1 MEISALSNTQ
11 IPSGQVVFGH
21 EVRPEI
27 LRMIQLDVPNFRL
40 DNCLSISEL
49 QSYRIKYLES
59 LWLQLDQDFS
69 NATSIGSTKVAGGQK
84 SNLEKPG
91 AKLTLGQ
98 RVADKVAS
106 FGGSW
111 TFIISFF
118 LFIVLWIAVNFWLLA
133 SNPFDRYPF
142 ILLNLL
148 LSCLAAI
155 QAPIIMMSQNRQ
167 ESKDRA
173 RAKKD
178 LGINLIAESEINMV
192 NKKLDALLKFQKSSW
207 MASQEMHLDM
217 FNEIK
222 TEIKKQ
228 KS

>member
-1 MEISALSNTQ
+1 M
-11 IPSGQVVFGH
+11 
-21 EVRPEI
+21 
-27 LRMIQLDVPNFRL
+27 D
-40 DNCLSISEL
+40 
-49 QSYRIKYLES
+49 
-59 LWLQLDQDFS
+59 
-69 NATSIGSTKVAGGQK
+69 
-84 SNLEKPG
+84 

-118 LFIVLWIAVNFWLLA
+118 LFIVLWIAVNILMLA

-178 LGINLIAESEINMV
+178 LEINLKAESEINMV
-192 NKKLDALLKFQKSSW
+192 NNKLDALIKFQKSSYLV
-207 MASQEMHLDM
+207 SEEMHLDLL
-217 FNEIK
+217 NEIK
-222 TEIKKQ
+222 KEIKKQ

>member
-1 MEISALSNTQ
+1 M
-11 IPSGQVVFGH
+11 
-21 EVRPEI
+21 
-27 LRMIQLDVPNFRL
+27 
-40 DNCLSISEL
+40 
-49 QSYRIKYLES
+49 
-59 LWLQLDQDFS
+59 
-69 NATSIGSTKVAGGQK
+69 
-84 SNLEKPG
+84 
-91 AKLTLGQ
+91 TLGQ

-118 LFIVLWIAVNFWLLA
+118 LFIVLWIAVNILMLA

-178 LGINLIAESEINMV
+178 LEINLKAESEINMV
-192 NKKLDALLKFQKSSW
+192 NNKLDALIKFQKSSYLV
-207 MASQEMHLDM
+207 SEEMHLDLL
-217 FNEIK
+217 NEIK
-222 TEIKKQ
+222 KEIKKQ

>member
-1 MEISALSNTQ
+1 
-11 IPSGQVVFGH
+11 
-21 EVRPEI
+21 
-27 LRMIQLDVPNFRL
+27 
-40 DNCLSISEL
+40 
-49 QSYRIKYLES
+49 
-59 LWLQLDQDFS
+59 
-69 NATSIGSTKVAGGQK
+69 
-84 SNLEKPG
+84 
-91 AKLTLGQ
+91 LTLGQ

-118 LFIVLWIAVNFWLLA
+118 LFIVLWIAVNILMLA

-178 LGINLIAESEINMV
+178 LEINLKAESEINMV
-192 NKKLDALLKFQKSSW
+192 NNKLDALIKFQKSSYLV
-207 MASQEMHLDM
+207 SEEMHLDLL
-217 FNEIK
+217 NEIK
-222 TEIKKQ
+222 KEIKKQ